1 MSDRHLPLSLAGL
14 LLFQTLPAIAQGA
27 LPAVPSV
34 RTPVVNTPV
43 IAPSSTILPTD
54 VLPLPTV
61 QNRLTF
67 AENLQ
72 LKILQKLPSNFYFTA
87 SAEASFR
94 YETNVFQFPKKDRF
108 VRQLPGPGVFQR
120 LPLNTQADLVNL
132 LSHSDAEDVV
142 FRVLPNVTG
151 GFTLTPHTRVFAN
164 YFMISDTL
172 MRNKRL
178 DTVIHSYAGGIQQ
191 DIPLGNR
198 ANLQAEF
205 QFRELNQTHAQSVF
219 DFLPGLTCSVVVT
232 PRMVAFANA
241 LVQLRGKKYF
251 QAPTKEIDPFYT
263 WGMLYTRGGW
273 NFSASTTFVQ
283 NFREPFRRAATIPV
297 NNYSFISD
305 FEVSRRIVPQV
316 PGLQAFMR
324 AEPIWNFHAH
334 ERPGLSGTDFRL
346 FWGMRMAVTK
356 PSLSSGLE
364 QLKQQIREQEGEP
377 SAPSAPANKPSAS
390 APIYDPY
397 ELVSMA
403 KQPIHGAIPMAA
415 EDEATTSYGAPKK
428 LPYQASSLP
437 SDNPIGTLAQTGL
450 PSL

>member
-1 MSDRHLPLSLAGL
+1 MSNRHVPLSLAGL
-14 LLFQTLPAIAQGA
+14 LLLQASPALAQGA
-27 LPAVPSV
+27 LPAVPNVRSSV
-34 RTPVVNTPV
+34 QAPIVS
-43 IAPSSTILPTD
+43 PSSTILPTD
-54 VLPLPTV
+54 VLPLPAV

-67 AENLQ
+67 SENLQ
-72 LKILQKLPSNFYFTA
+72 LKMLQKLPSNFYFTG

-94 YETNVFQFPKKDRF
+94 YETNVFQFPKKDRL

-120 LPLNTQADLVNL
+120 LPLSTQASLINL

-142 FRVLPNVTG
+142 FRILPNVTG
-151 GFTLTPHTRVFAN
+151 GFTITPHTRVFAN

-178 DTVIHSYAGGIQQ
+178 DTVIHSYAGGVQQ
-191 DIPLGNR
+191 DIPLGSR

-205 QFRELNQTHAQSVF
+205 QFRELNQTHTQSVF
-219 DFLPGLTCSVVVT
+219 DFLPGLTVSAVVT
-232 PRMVAFANA
+232 PRLVAFANA

-283 NFREPFRRAATIPV
+283 NFREPFGRHATIPI
-297 NNYSFISD
+297 NNYAFISD
-305 FEVSRRIVPQV
+305 FEVARRLIPQL
-316 PGLQAFMR
+316 PGLQAFIR
-324 AEPIWNFHAH
+324 AEPIWNFHAKS
-334 ERPGLSGTDFRL
+334 RPGLSGTDFRI

-377 SAPSAPANKPSAS
+377 TEPTPAPNKPSAS
-390 APIYDPY
+390 APTSEPY
-397 ELVSMA
+397 EVISMER
-403 KQPIHGAIPMAA
+403 QPIHGAIPMAA
-415 EDEATTSYGAPKK
+415 DDEPATSYSALKK
-428 LPYQASSLP
+428 QPYQESSLP
-437 SDNPIGTLAQTGL
+437 SGIPIGSLAQTAR